1 MGDFQLETT
10 HGVVWTRRPCLSK
23 EWLLRMN
30 RVFIRCPE
38 TGKMVFTGFAMDPKL
53 FESFPELTEAF
64 HFG

>member
-1 MGDFQLETT
+1 
-10 HGVVWTRRPCLSK
+10 
-23 EWLLRMN
+23 MN

-64 HFG
+64 HCTACGKDHAWKKSDAIFEGQREAH